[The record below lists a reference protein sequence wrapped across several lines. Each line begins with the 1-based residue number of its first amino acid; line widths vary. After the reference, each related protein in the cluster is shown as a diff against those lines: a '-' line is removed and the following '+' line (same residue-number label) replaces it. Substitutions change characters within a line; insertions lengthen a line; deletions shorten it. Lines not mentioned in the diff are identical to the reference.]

1 MITTNYLTDLVTK
14 YFSTVFFLWVIGNIL
29 LRVLV
34 TKKRIKK
41 RKKKKGGGIG
51 NIFYDI
57 WCFLLKLFTLG
68 HYGCGHKV
76 DVEYEYFFRKRW
88 SPSSPMETV

>member
-1 MITTNYLTDLVTK
+1 MINSVYLIHLVKT